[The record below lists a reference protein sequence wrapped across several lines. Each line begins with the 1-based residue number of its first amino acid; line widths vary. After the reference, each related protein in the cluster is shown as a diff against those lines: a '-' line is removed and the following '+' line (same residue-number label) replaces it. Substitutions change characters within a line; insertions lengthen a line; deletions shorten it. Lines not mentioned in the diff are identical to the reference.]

1 MKHDVE
7 LVEAR
12 EETVESLESAEE
24 SLDRVAAA
32 IKHAVVFPR
41 LQAVALGRHDGNPS
55 KFQSQTVFLTH
66 RYRRDEP

>member
-41 LQAVALGRHDGNPS
+41 LQAVALGRHDGNPRPRWS
-55 KFQSQTVFLTH
+55 RHLPD
-66 RYRRDEP
+66 RIGR